1 MINIIG
7 LGPGEFDYIT
17 KIGEKLIYASDIL
30 IGGKRNLESIK
41 DFNGEKII
49 LSNNLKEILDFIKNK
64 INEHVAIVDNSFDD
78 EKKLIKVLE
87 KLQVETAIYA
97 NLVTIYTNAK
107 TQEITDE
114 IINSVK
120 NIDADTINKTIN
132 QFSNFANKN

>member
-1 MINIIG
+1 MSELNI
-7 LGPGEFDYIT
+7 
-17 KIGEKLIYASDIL
+17 SD
-30 IGGKRNLESIK
+30 K
-41 DFNGEKII
+41 F
-49 LSNNLKEILDFIKNK
+49 LDFLKNK
-64 INEHVAIVDNSFDD
+64 INEHVTMVDNYSYNE
-78 EKKLIKVLE
+78 EKLNKVLE

>member
-1 MINIIG
+1 MSELNI
-7 LGPGEFDYIT
+7 
-17 KIGEKLIYASDIL
+17 SD
-30 IGGKRNLESIK
+30 K
-41 DFNGEKII
+41 F
-49 LSNNLKEILDFIKNK
+49 LDFLKNR
-64 INEHVAIVDNSFDD
+64 INEHVDIADSSFDD
-78 EKKLIKVLE
+78 EKKLTKVLE

-120 NIDADTINKTIN
+120 NIDADTINKTMN